1 MDYKE
6 LKEMG
11 MLEERVAETVEVI
24 GLITRAERDLS
35 TSKLL
40 QEKDEEWSF
49 AAAYLAIA
57 RSAKALI
64 LLEGF
69 RPKGVRGR
77 DIQKTIVTAAGVIL
91 GDQYKSQI
99 NKFDRMRR
107 KYQSFMDESSR
118 MISKYEAGQAIRDA
132 EEFFVLVSG
141 RIREK
146 YSQMSLLNDVP
157 QLVSR

>member
-6 LKEMG
+6 LQDMG
-11 MLEERVAETVEVI
+11 MLEERVTETVEVI
-24 GLITRAERDLS
+24 GLITRAERDLA
-35 TSKLL
+35 TSRLL
-40 QEKDEEWSF
+40 QEKDEEWAF
-49 AAAYLAIA
+49 AAAYLAMA
-57 RSAKALI
+57 RSARALI
-64 LLEGF
+64 LSEGY

-77 DIQKTIVTAAGVIL
+77 DIQKTIVTAVGVIL
-91 GDQYKSQI
+91 GEQYKSLI

-107 KYQSFMDESSR
+107 KYQNFMEESSR
-118 MISKYEAGQAIRDA
+118 VISKYEAGQAINDA
-132 EEFFVLVSG
+132 EEFFGLVSG

>member
-6 LKEMG
+6 LQDMG
-11 MLEERVAETVEVI
+11 MLEAQVTETVEVI
-24 GLITRAERDLS
+24 GLITRAERDLA

-40 QEKDEEWSF
+40 QEKDEEWAF
-49 AAAYLAIA
+49 AAAYIAMA
-57 RSAKALI
+57 RSARALI
-64 LLEGF
+64 LSEGY

-77 DIQKTIVTAAGVIL
+77 DIQKTIVTAVGVIL
-91 GDQYKSQI
+91 GEQYKSLI

-107 KYQSFMDESSR
+107 KYQNFMEESSR
-118 MISKYEAGQAIRDA
+118 VISKYEAGQAISDA
-132 EEFFVLVSG
+132 EEFFGLVSG